1 MATTTP
7 NYGWAVPTSTD
18 LVKDGAT
25 AIETL
30 GDAIDAS
37 LVDLRGGTTGQVLKK
52 ASATQMDFEWG
63 TASSGL
69 TLVSTTSFSAVSSVS
84 LPADTFTTTYDDYRV
99 ILKLTATSVDNTVVY
114 IKLRAAGTDNST
126 NYHWNRFGT
135 NTTSGTPGGTVAANN
150 SSGVWL
156 ESTYSTA
163 YFPTIARIDLFQP
176 KLATKTPMII
186 STGQN
191 SGAGDWAN
199 FDGGG
204 LHNVATAYDSATF
217 YISSGTISGS
227 VLVYGMAK

>member
-1 MATTTP
+1 MATTT
-7 NYGWAVPTSTD
+7 NFGWTTPDNTA
-18 LVKDGAT
+18 LVKDGAS
-25 AIETL
+25 AIRTL
-30 GDAIDAS
+30 GSSIDTS
-37 LVDLRGGTTGQVLKK
+37 FVDLKGGTTGQILKK
-52 ASATQMDFEWG
+52 TSATDLDFEWG

-69 TLVSTTSFSAVSSVS
+69 TLVSTTTFTTVASVS

-99 ILKLTATSVDNTVVY
+99 ILKLTATSIDNQVVY